1 MLIATLTKNKM
12 LMGTAINAATSIS
25 FSITTVLTLL
35 LFIPINGQDQ
45 FTIIEA
51 TIDEIQTAFDQ
62 NKLTSTQLVEF
73 YITQIE
79 TLNPR
84 LRSVIELNPDARS
97 QAEKADLER
106 KRNQGRR
113 FLGELH
119 GIPVLLKDTF
129 ATKDKLNTSAG
140 SYALVGSV
148 VPRDATVV
156 ERLRDAGAV
165 ILGKASLTEWYSFR
179 ALGKIPNG
187 WCARAGQA
195 KVSDHFSFDKFQGP
209 PLTFSILTL

>member
-1 MLIATLTKNKM
+1 M
-12 LMGTAINAATSIS
+12 AINGATSIS
-25 FSITTVLTLL
+25 FSITTVVIVLTLLL

-45 FTIIEA
+45 FTIVEA

-84 LRSVIELNPDARS
+84 LRSVIEVNPDARS

-119 GIPVLLKDTF
+119 GIPVLLKDTI

-148 VPRDATVV
+148 VARDATVV
-156 ERLRDAGAV
+156 EKLRDAGAV

-179 ALGKIPNG
+179 SLGKIPNG

-195 KVSDHFSFDKFQGP
+195 QVSNHFLFLVLKLG
-209 PLTFSILTL
+209 